1 LQGHPLVQTPLR
13 FTAPILL
20 GVVLGCVE
28 VPDVVQDAS
37 LAQGKLADGTPV
49 RASGAVFG
57 GTVDD
62 GTGTVPPLHAIFEV
76 AAPHG
81 NAGPPVALELRAPV
95 SFVMPPR
102 GSSEAVLCISG
113 PDGGAAFEQCD
124 LPTIE
129 VQLDEDFADCGSSS
143 YCTLAVGG
151 RITIAQSSIFNGTVD
166 FRHHEAL
173 TDTSIFGRCDPPN
186 PAPE

>member
-1 LQGHPLVQTPLR
+1 LHDHPLVQTPLR

-20 GVVLGCVE
+20 GMVVGCVE
-28 VPDVVQDAS
+28 VPDVAEDTSTA
-37 LAQGKLADGTPV
+37 LGKLADGTPV

-76 AAPHG
+76 PAPH
-81 NAGPPVALELRAPV
+81 ALVALELRAPV
-95 SFVMPPR
+95 SFVLPAR
-102 GSSEAVLCISG
+102 GSSEAVICVLG
-113 PDGGAAFEQCD
+113 PDGRAVDEQCD
-124 LPTIE
+124 LPVIE
-129 VQLDEDFADCGSSS
+129 VRLDEDSADCGSSS
-143 YCTLAVGG
+143 YCMLAVGG
-151 RITIAQSSIFNGTVD
+151 RLTIAQSTIFNGTVD

-186 PAPE
+186 PSPE